1 MVKSLIPLIFVTLF
15 ASSAHAQQAYLGA
28 AYGGGTSLKYRTAPG
43 APTGEDLAQFG
54 KLYGGYAFD
63 DTWALE
69 GGFAAYGKA
78 TFDKAETGAPYDATL
93 KTNLVYL
100 AARASYRINDAWSV
114 SGKLGAARHNQE
126 LDKGGGDLR
135 RHHEVRPMYGIGTAY
150 DLTPRA
156 ALTLELNDY
165 GTVRTADSKLIVR
178 KLEAGARF
186 SF

>member
-1 MVKSLIPLIFVTLF
+1 MVKSLFPLLFVTLF
-15 ASSAHAQQAYLGA
+15 ASSAHAQQAYVGA
-28 AYGGGTSLKYRTAPG
+28 AFGNGSSLKYRTAPG
-43 APTGEDLAQFG
+43 APTGEDMALFG

-78 TFDKAETGAPYDATL
+78 TFDKADTGAPYDTTL
-93 KTNLVYL
+93 KTNLVYV

-126 LDKGGGDLR
+126 LDKGDGAVR
-135 RHHEVRPMYGIGTAY
+135 RHHEVRPMYGIGAAY
-150 DLTPRA
+150 NLTPRA

-178 KLEAGARF
+178 KLEAGAKF